1 MAAAIRRGPAGNPG
15 MGQQSRPMLPEHI
28 ARKLNARYGKSA
40 MVDANGAAMRED
52 SEFSES
58 MNDSRAARMARRRQQ
73 RSAERTSSLVIE
85 DSREGPPAFHG
96 LGLRDDYTNPQRM
109 WQEQMVQNRQRQM
122 ELQNDA
128 AGAASFGAAPSRE
141 REEEAQPAES
151 SRRCKAFCSCWHKCP
166 KGGVAPQGDRSRRRC
181 TALNPLPSA
190 RGIFC
195 TARLVG

>member
-109 WQEQMVQNRQRQM
+109 WQEQMVQNRQQQM
-122 ELQNDA
+122 ELQMQREQQALEQRLLANERRKLSQQKARADA
-128 AGAASFGAAPSRE
+128 RRSAVAGTNAPKVESHLKVTGVVGGAPR
-141 REEEAQPAES
+141 
-151 SRRCKAFCSCWHKCP
+151 
-166 KGGVAPQGDRSRRRC
+166 
-181 TALNPLPSA
+181 
-190 RGIFC
+190 
-195 TARLVG
+195 